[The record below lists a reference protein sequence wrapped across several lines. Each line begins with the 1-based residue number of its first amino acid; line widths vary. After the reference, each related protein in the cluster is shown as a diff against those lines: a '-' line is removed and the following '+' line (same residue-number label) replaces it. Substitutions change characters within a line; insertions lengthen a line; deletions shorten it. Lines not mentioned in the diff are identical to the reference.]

1 MKIIRYFLACREG
14 WYGDNCSQQ
23 CVGHC
28 RDNTTCNHV
37 TGKCDKGCEAGWT
50 GIFGDNGTF
59 SVKKNNKQ
67 KIFMK
72 FQKTVF
78 DNIKRGH

>member
-1 MKIIRYFLACREG
+1 M
-14 WYGDNCSQQ
+14 
-23 CVGHC
+23 
-28 RDNTTCNHV
+28 

-67 KIFMK
+67 KIFMR